1 MKVKDI
7 EKKIGTLSNPAKM
20 PSYAWGIPIQYCVTG
35 SKLAKQEGTICNKC
49 YAGKGCYVFPVVKA
63 MYEKRYQAIELPEW
77 VDYMA
82 ELLTQKYKNL
92 DKSRLFH
99 RWFDSG
105 DVQSYSHLMK
115 IFEVCE
121 LTPHIKYWLATREY
135 KIVDQVKEEDV
146 PKNLCLRVSA
156 IKVDSPPPKF
166 WKWTSGVH
174 KDKPAVGRECPAYL
188 TDKNNKVWDKE
199 SYHKLDKKEKKKHDF
214 GQCGS
219 CRACWSRK
227 VKQVSYKE
235 H

>member
-1 MKVKDI
+1 MKVKEI
-7 EKKIGTLSNPAKM
+7 EGKIGTLSNPSKM
-20 PSYAWGIPIQYCVTG
+20 PAFGWGISAKHCKTG
-35 SKLAKQEGTICNKC
+35 AKLAKVKGTICHSC
-49 YAGKGCYVFPVVKA
+49 YALKGRYVFKNVFNAHEVRRK
-63 MYEKRYQAIELPEW
+63 AIELNEW

-92 DKSRLFH
+92 DKSKRYH
-99 RWFDSG
+99 RWFDAG
-105 DVQSYSHLMK
+105 DIQSFGHLMK

-135 KIVDQVKEEDV
+135 KIIDQIDVKDV

-156 IKVDSPPPKF
+156 VKVDGAIPKF

-174 KDKPAVGRECPAYL
+174 KDKKHAGKECPAPKQNFECK
-188 TDKNNKVWDKE
+188 D
-199 SYHKLDKKEKKKHDF
+199 
-214 GQCGS
+214 
-219 CRACWSRK
+219 CRACWDRK

>member
-1 MKVKDI
+1 MKLKEI
-7 EKKIGTLSNPAKM
+7 EAKIGTLSNPSKM
-20 PSYAWGIPIQYCVTG
+20 PSFAWGIPIQYCVTG
-35 SKLAKQEGTICNKC
+35 SKLALVDGTICNKC

-63 MYEKRYQAIELPEW
+63 MYEKRYQAIALPEW

-82 ELLTQKYKNL
+82 ELITQKYKNL
-92 DKSRLFH
+92 DKSRRFH

-135 KIVDQVKEEDV
+135 QIIDKIKEEDV

-156 IKVDSPPPKF
+156 TKVDGALPKF

-174 KDKPAVGRECPAYL
+174 KDKRHKGKECRAY
-188 TDKNNKVWDKE
+188 TTNNN
-199 SYHKLDKKEKKKHDF
+199 
-214 GQCGS
+214 CGD
-219 CRACWSRK
+219 CRACWSRS
-227 VKQVSYKE
+227 VKQVSYEE

>member
-1 MKVKDI
+1 MKIKDI
-7 EKKIGTLSNPAKM
+7 EAKIGKLSNPSKM
-20 PSYAWGIPIQYCVTG
+20 PSFAWGIPTIKCITG
-35 SKLAKQEGTICNKC
+35 SKLAKIEGTICNKC
-49 YAGKGCYVFPVVKA
+49 YADKGCYVFPIVKLA
-63 MYEKRYQAIELPEW
+63 YKKRYDAIECDEW
-77 VDYMA
+77 IDYMI
-82 ELLTQKYKNL
+82 ELITLKYKNL

-105 DVQSYSHLMK
+105 DLQSYSHLMK

-121 LTPHIKYWLATREY
+121 GTPHIKHWLATREY
-135 KIVDQVKEEDV
+135 SIIDKLDEKDV

-174 KDKPAVGRECPAYL
+174 KDKPAVGRECPAYKQ
-188 TDKNNKVWDKE
+188 DGE
-199 SYHKLDKKEKKKHDF
+199 
-214 GQCGS
+214 CGS
-219 CRACWSRK
+219 CRACWNRS

>member
-1 MKVKDI
+1 MKIKQI
-7 EKKIGTLSNPAKM
+7 EKKIGTLSNPSKM
-20 PSYAWGIPIQYCVTG
+20 PAFGWGISAKKCVTG
-35 SKLAKQEGTICNKC
+35 AKLAKIKGTICSKC
-49 YAGKGCYVFPVVKA
+49 YALKGRYVFKNVFNAHEVRRK
-63 MYEKRYQAIELPEW
+63 AIEEIEW

-82 ELLTQKYKNL
+82 ELLTLKYKNL
-92 DKSRLFH
+92 DKSKRYH

-105 DVQSYSHLMK
+105 DIQSFGHLMK

-121 LTPHIKYWLATREY
+121 LTPQIRHWLATREY
-135 KIVDQVKEEDV
+135 QLINQLDVKDV

-156 IKVDSPPPKF
+156 IKVDSKPPTF

-174 KDKPAVGRECPAYL
+174 KDKKAIGRECPAYKQ
-188 TDKNNKVWDKE
+188 DGE
-199 SYHKLDKKEKKKHDF
+199 
-214 GQCGS
+214 CGS

>member
-1 MKVKDI
+1 MKRKEL
-7 EKKIGTLSNPAKM
+7 EKEIGTLSNPSKM
-20 PSYAWGIPIQYCVTG
+20 PAFAWGISAKKCITG
-35 SKLAKQEGTICNKC
+35 SKLAKIKGTICNKC
-49 YAGKGCYVFPVVKA
+49 YALKGHYAFKNVFDAHEMRRK
-63 MYEKRYQAIELPEW
+63 AIEKPEW

-82 ELLTQKYKNL
+82 ELITQKYKNL

-105 DVQSYSHLMK
+105 DIQSYEHLMK

-135 KIVDQVKEEDV
+135 NIIAQIKEEDV

-174 KDKPAVGRECPAYL
+174 KDKKPVGQECPAYKQ
-188 TDKNNKVWDKE
+188 DGECK
-199 SYHKLDKKEKKKHDF
+199 
-214 GQCGS
+214 S
-219 CRACWSRK
+219 CRTCWSRK

>member
-1 MKVKDI
+1 MTQRVKEI
-7 EKKIGTLSNPAKM
+7 EKKIGTLSNPSKM
-20 PSYAWGIPIQYCVTG
+20 PAFGWGISAKHCKTG
-35 SKLAKQEGTICNKC
+35 SKLAKIKGTICHSC
-49 YAGKGCYVFPVVKA
+49 YALKGRYVFRNVFDAHEVRRK
-63 MYEKRYQAIELPEW
+63 AIEMPEW

-92 DKSRLFH
+92 DKSRLYH
-99 RWFDSG
+99 RWFDAG
-105 DVQSYSHLMK
+105 DIQSFSHLMK

-121 LTPHIKYWLATREY
+121 LTPQINHWLATREY
-135 KIVDQVKEEDV
+135 QIIKQIKEEDV

-174 KDKPAVGRECPAYL
+174 KDKPAVGRECPAP
-188 TDKNNKVWDKE
+188 KQNGE
-199 SYHKLDKKEKKKHDF
+199 
-214 GQCGS
+214 CGS
-219 CRACWSRK
+219 CRACWSRS

>member
-1 MKVKDI
+1 MKDMKVKDI
-7 EKKIGTLSNPAKM
+7 EAKIGTLSNPAKM
-20 PSYAWGIPIQYCVTG
+20 PSFAWGIPIEYCVTG
-35 SKLAKQEGTICNKC
+35 TKLAQIEGTICNKC
-49 YAGKGCYVFPVVKA
+49 YAGKGCYVFPVVRA

-82 ELLTQKYKNL
+82 ELITQKYKNKKEE
-92 DKSRLFH
+92 DRYH

-115 IFEVCE
+115 IFEVCK

-135 KIVDQVKEEDV
+135 QIIDKITEKDV
-146 PKNLCLRVSA
+146 PKNLCLRVSTT
-156 IKVDSPPPKF
+156 KVDSPQPKF

-174 KDKPAVGRECPAYL
+174 KDKKAIGHECPSQ
-188 TDKNNKVWDKE
+188 TQDNK
-199 SYHKLDKKEKKKHDF
+199 
-214 GQCGS
+214 CGS

-227 VKQVSYKE
+227 VKQVSYEE

>member
-1 MKVKDI
+1 MKKWTVKEI
-7 EKKIGTLSNPAKM
+7 EKKIGTLSNPSKM
-20 PSYAWGIPIQYCVTG
+20 PAFGWGISAKKCVTG
-35 SKLAKQEGTICNKC
+35 AKLAKIKGTICSKC
-49 YAGKGCYVFPVVKA
+49 YALKGRYVFKNVFNAHEVRRK
-63 MYEKRYQAIELPEW
+63 AIEEIEW

-82 ELLTQKYKNL
+82 ELLTLKYKNL
-92 DKSRLFH
+92 DKSKRYH

-105 DVQSYSHLMK
+105 DIQSFGHLMK

-121 LTPHIKYWLATREY
+121 LTPLIRHWLATREY
-135 KIVDQVKEEDV
+135 QLINQLDVKDV

-156 IKVDSPPPKF
+156 IKVDSKPPTF

-174 KDKPAVGRECPAYL
+174 KDKKAIGRECPAYKQ
-188 TDKNNKVWDKE
+188 DGE
-199 SYHKLDKKEKKKHDF
+199 
-214 GQCGS
+214 CGS

>member
-1 MKVKDI
+1 MKKWTVKEI
-7 EKKIGTLSNPAKM
+7 EKKIGTLSNPSKM
-20 PSYAWGIPIQYCVTG
+20 PAFGWGISAKKCVTG
-35 SKLAKQEGTICNKC
+35 AKLAKIKGTICSKC
-49 YAGKGCYVFPVVKA
+49 YALKGRYVFKNVFNAHEARRK
-63 MYEKRYQAIELPEW
+63 AIEEIEW

-82 ELLTQKYKNL
+82 ELLTLKYKNL
-92 DKSRLFH
+92 DKSKRYH

-105 DVQSYSHLMK
+105 DIQSFGHLMK

-121 LTPHIKYWLATREY
+121 LTPQIRHWLATREY
-135 KIVDQVKEEDV
+135 QLINQLDVKDV

-156 IKVDSPPPKF
+156 IKVDSNPPTF

-174 KDKPAVGRECPAYL
+174 KDKKAIGRECPAYKQ
-188 TDKNNKVWDKE
+188 DGE
-199 SYHKLDKKEKKKHDF
+199 
-214 GQCGS
+214 CGS